1 VEAALNHH
9 FKEDSMNLGELREK
23 ISELDH
29 LPDSTKVEASGC
41 CGAANY
47 DVLDVDIEHLIKIFG
62 GDEIVVETTVN
73 IATDVW
79 TG

>member
-1 VEAALNHH
+1 
-9 FKEDSMNLGELREK
+9 MNLGELREK

-47 DVLDVDIEHLIKIFG
+47 DVLDVDIEHNDHWSRDL
-62 GDEIVVETTVN
+62 DEIVVETTVN

-79 TG
+79 TGQEDYE